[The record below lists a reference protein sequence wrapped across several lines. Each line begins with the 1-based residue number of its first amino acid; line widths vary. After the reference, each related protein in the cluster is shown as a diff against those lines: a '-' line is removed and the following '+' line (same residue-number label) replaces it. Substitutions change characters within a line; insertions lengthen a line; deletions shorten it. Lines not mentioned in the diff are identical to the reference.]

1 MLCDVCGGCDG
12 RCETLSNI
20 AMIASPGSRLQMA
33 GGAEWTVEE
42 LVEMIKETEEDIDE
56 AERDSS
62 ASAAMDVIAGERR
75 LRKLKELLAQA
86 QARQSQPT
94 TPTTNQ

>member
-20 AMIASPGSRLQMA
+20 ASPGSRLEMS